1 MQPTQ
6 TDGLVIYTT
15 SWCGDCRRSKR
26 WLKDNQVPFT
36 EVDIEQDESAAEY
49 VRSVNA
55 GSDTVPTLVFP
66 DGSILRE
73 PSNRQLAAQVAQVLH
88 IATPDAERAGQ

>member
-36 EVDIEQDESAAEY
+36 EVDIEQNESAAAY